1 MKKSGPGDR
10 RIFSFEYA
18 IVTFKNGKK
27 TVKEKAWHYH
37 LGNPN
42 VHYVFRW
49 NGQYIKGYTFTGEKK
64 YMWVW

>member
-1 MKKSGPGDR
+1 MKIKLFNFGMKTTR
-10 RIFSFEYA
+10 
-18 IVTFKNGKK
+18 TFKNGKK

-37 LGNPN
+37 LRNPN

-49 NGQYIKGYTFTGEKK
+49 NDQYLKGYTFTDKKK